1 VQIAAGSVYGA
12 AAAIFGAILVALAL
26 QLCRSSTPDRG
37 AARRMCSFSILYL
50 FVLFAPLLA
59 CNGSNPWSS
68 ILFTRRCPPAG
79 SLQAETPL
87 RPVSIARSSSSST
100 ADEA

>member
-1 VQIAAGSVYGA
+1 VQIAAGPVYGA
-12 AAAIFGAILVALAL
+12 AAVIFGAILVVLAL

-59 CNGSNPWSS
+59 CNGSNPLSS
-68 ILFTRRCPPAG
+68 MLCARHCPFAG
-79 SLQAETPL
+79 SLQAEKPP
-87 RPVSIARSSSSST
+87 RPVSLARRSSSST